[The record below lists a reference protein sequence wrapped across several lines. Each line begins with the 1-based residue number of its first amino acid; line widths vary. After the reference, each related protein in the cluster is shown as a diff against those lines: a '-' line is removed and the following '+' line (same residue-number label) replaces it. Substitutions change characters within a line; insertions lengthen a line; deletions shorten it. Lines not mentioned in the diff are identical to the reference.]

1 MFSSNH
7 PTTERQDMNTEEEFA
22 SLDETPQAVQEP
34 QVPEPAEVEEL
45 PEKYRG
51 KTPAEIAKMHAEAEK
66 LISRQAQE
74 VGEVRK
80 LADQLIKERL
90 DSKAAQPAVVEEPD
104 VDFFENPKEAI
115 KRTLE
120 SSSEMKELRE
130 LKQRI
135 KAQETAAALA
145 KEHPDAFEITKSSD
159 FADWVKASK
168 VRLSL
173 YAQADSDF
181 DFDAANELLTSYKA
195 QRNISKASVANTEAS
210 NKKALNAAKVD
221 TNGSN
226 EGSSKKFYRR
236 ADIMRLMTE
245 NPDRYMAL
253 QNEIMAAYA
262 EGRVR

>member
-1 MFSSNH
+1 
-7 PTTERQDMNTEEEFA
+7 MNTEEEFA

-34 QVPEPAEVEEL
+34 QVPEPVAEVEEL

-115 KRTLE
+115 KRTLD
-120 SSSEMKELRE
+120 SSPEMKELRE
-130 LKQRI
+130 MKQRI
-135 KAQETAAALA
+135 KAAETAQALVKA
-145 KEHPDAFEITKSSD
+145 HPDAFEITKSSD

-173 YAQADSDF
+173 YAQADGDF
-181 DFDAANELLTSYKA
+181 DFDAADELLTSYKA
-195 QRNISKASVANTEAS
+195 QRRSSKEEVATTEAS
-210 NKKALNAAKVD
+210 TKKALNAAKVD

-226 EGSSKKFYRR
+226 EGGSKKFYRR

-245 NPDRYMAL
+245 NPDRYQAL
-253 QNEIMAAYA
+253 QGEIMAAYA
-262 EGRVR
+262 EGRVK

>member
-1 MFSSNH
+1 
-7 PTTERQDMNTEEEFA
+7 MNTEEEFA
-22 SLDETPQAVQEP
+22 SLDETPQLPVQESS
-34 QVPEPAEVEEL
+34 PEPVVEVEEL

-130 LKQRI
+130 MKQRI
-135 KAQETAAALA
+135 KAQETAQALA
-145 KEHPDAFEITKSSD
+145 KSHPDAFEIAQSSD

-173 YAQADSDF
+173 YAQADADF

-195 QRNISKASVANTEAS
+195 QRNISKQNVATTEAS
-210 NKKALNAAKVD
+210 QKKALNAAKVD

-245 NPDRYMAL
+245 NPDRYQAL
-253 QNEIMAAYA
+253 QPEIMAAYA